1 MSEERQTGN
10 GGDASRSSVDRNR
23 RRVTTAAAAAVPAF
37 FILRPRLGAAAS
49 NASVGSGTAQ
59 ATPSCSGRSPGFWKN
74 HPGEWPA
81 GCKPGSPML
90 VAEGGRRD
98 SPSVGLRGSE
108 DNIRYPAVGSVLAGH
123 SEVAFAGG
131 TPFFDLVAWGE
142 HFQVPRPDQLSL
154 MSVLHLP
161 GEKEDPYRMGA
172 YFVAAMLNAKSG
184 LTRPLPVE
192 TVQEMWWQWVR
203 RGYYSP
209 SPGVDRWYAE
219 DIKRYFETTWA

>member
-1 MSEERQTGN
+1 MSEERQTEN
-10 GGDASRSSVDRNR
+10 GGDANRGAVDRSR
-23 RRVTTAAAAAVPAF
+23 RRVATAAAAAVPAF

-74 HPGEWPA
+74 HPAEWPIS
-81 GCKPGSPML
+81 CKPGSPAF
-90 VAEGGRRD
+90 VAEGGGRGA
-98 SPSVGLRGSE
+98 PSIDLQGSE
-108 DNIRYPAVGSVLAGH
+108 EGMLSGQ
-123 SEVAFAGG
+123 SEIAFEGG

-142 HFQVPRPDQLSL
+142 HFQVPRPEQLSL

-161 GEKEDPYRMGA
+161 GDKEDPYRMGA

-192 TVQEMWWQWVR
+192 TVQEMWRQWTR
-203 RGYYSP
+203 QGYYSP
-209 SPGVDRWYAE
+209 SPGGDRWYAE